1 MKSEWV
7 NCPICGEPDME
18 KSFHGEENDP
28 VIECTNHECASNG
41 GTNKSALET
50 HGCPIGVNNP
60 ELCSAGYCANCAA
73 FLREE
78 LAILSL
84 EKMSSELKITAQYQK
99 QLAEKDAKLA
109 KLYKDIA
116 VLVKH
121 GFFEESHKES
131 REALQRLVQTIKTT

>member
-28 VIECTNHECASNG
+28 IIECTNHECASNG
-41 GTNKSALET
+41 GTNMSAIECEAST
-50 HGCPIGVNNP
+50 IK
-60 ELCSAGYCANCAA
+60 
-73 FLREE
+73 
-78 LAILSL
+78 SL
-84 EKMSSELKITAQYQK
+84 ERVASELKITAQYQK
-99 QLAEKDAKLA
+99 QLADKDAKLA

-116 VLVKH
+116 VLVEH

-131 REALQRLVQTIKTT
+131 REALQRLIQTIKQP